1 MSQVFYELFD
11 QSKVGDSASDHSWR
25 FVGDQVMG
33 GLSSGLI
40 DPITI
45 DGVECVCLSGNVS
58 VANNGGFIQMAWDF
72 SEEQAAHAQQ
82 FDGLYLDVIGNG
94 EGYNLHLRTSQLWL
108 PWQSFRSGF
117 RAGSGWQRLLFPF
130 SEFQSYRTYA
140 RLNVSKLKRIGVVAI
155 GREFEAQV
163 CVRSF
168 GFYSQS

>member
-11 QSKVGDSASDHSWR
+11 QAKVGGSAHQWR

-40 DPITI
+40 GSVTI
-45 DGVECVCLSGNVS
+45 DEVECVCLSGNVS
-58 VANNGGFIQMAWDF
+58 VANNGGFMQMVWDF
-72 SEEQAAHAQQ
+72 TDEQALHSQQ
-82 FDGLYLDVIGNG
+82 FDGFYLDVMGNG
-94 EGYNLHLRTSQLWL
+94 EDYNLHLRTTQLWL

-117 RAGSGWQRLLFPF
+117 RADPNWQRLLFPF
-130 SEFQSYRTYA
+130 SEFQSYRTYS

-155 GREFEAQV
+155 GREFEAKV

>member
-1 MSQVFYELFD
+1 MSHVFYEMFD
-11 QSKVGDSASDHSWR
+11 QSKENVFTDGKQWR

-33 GLSSGLI
+33 GRSSGQI
-40 DPITI
+40 RTEVI
-45 DGVECVCLSGNVS
+45 DGVEGTCLSGKVS
-58 VANNGGFIQMAWDF
+58 LANKGGFIQMAWDF

-82 FDGLYLDVIGNG
+82 FDGFYLDVIGNG

-168 GFYSQS
+168 GFYRQS

>member
-11 QSKVGDSASDHSWR
+11 QAKVGDSASDHPWR

-40 DPITI
+40 GPITV

-58 VANNGGFIQMAWDF
+58 LANNGGFIQMAWDF
-72 SEEQAAHAQQ
+72 SEEQAAYGSQ
-82 FDGLYLDVIGNG
+82 FDGLYLDVFGNG

-117 RAGSGWQRLLFPF
+117 RAEPGWQRLLFSF
-130 SEFQSYRTYA
+130 SDFQSYRTFV
-140 RLNVSKLKRIGVVAI
+140 RLNVSKLKRIVVVAI